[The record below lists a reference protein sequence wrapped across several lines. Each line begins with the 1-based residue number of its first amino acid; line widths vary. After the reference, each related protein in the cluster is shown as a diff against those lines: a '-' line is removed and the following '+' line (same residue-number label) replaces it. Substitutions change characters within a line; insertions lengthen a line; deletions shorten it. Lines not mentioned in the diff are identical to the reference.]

1 MAKVPDMLRDAAKI
15 YEERNKIYGD
25 NYKRFGPALNGLLNG
40 VALSTP
46 DDFNRFGILV
56 QIFSKISRYCNMFD
70 KGGHDDSLD
79 DIAVYTMMLKELDSA
94 ARVNKITADISET
107 IMPRIAIFGNNQEV
121 ENQ

>member
-1 MAKVPDMLRDAAKI
+1 MAKVPEMLRDAAKI

-107 IMPRIAIFGNNQEV
+107 IMPRIAIFGNNPEV